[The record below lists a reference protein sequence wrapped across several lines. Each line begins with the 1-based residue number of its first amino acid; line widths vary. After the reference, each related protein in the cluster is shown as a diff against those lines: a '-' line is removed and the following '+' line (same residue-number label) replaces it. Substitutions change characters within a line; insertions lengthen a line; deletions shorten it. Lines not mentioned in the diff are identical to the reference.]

1 MIDVDDGKL
10 TVRVQGDEVQFN
22 VFKAMKHPKGKGECF
37 QMDVLIEVI
46 FYSRKYI
53 QRKDGLEKMLTE
65 AFEEMNEVEAK
76 SNSECL

>member
-1 MIDVDDGKL
+1 MDVWL
-10 TVRVQGDEVQFN
+10 SNFYV
-22 VFKAMKHPKGKGECF
+22 CF